1 MTTRFQVVNEI
12 TLDPPGNWQLCLQWG
27 RYVEDGG
34 EIYEGHRFIYRRPNG
49 SLQPARAQARILDL
63 HTADALINAARAAG
77 WGNNVATY

>member
-49 SLQPARAQARILDL
+49 SLQREHRLAFLMCTLLMP
-63 HTADALINAARAAG
+63 
-77 WGNNVATY
+77 